1 LKTLDGDLHPTFK
14 SACQTLGLLENNN
27 QWKYTL
33 ADAALSQSSEKMR
46 DLFAIMLG
54 FCYPSKPSNLWETFK
69 KNMCEDILHRKRLQA
84 NNFDLA
90 FSNDIF
96 NEGLLLLEDKVLSLF
111 EKRLTNFSLTQPIQN
126 ERTLINASSS
136 TFEIGYDIAELQ
148 NYVGNNSVKLVPDQR
163 QAFDKITASIDK
175 NLP

>member
-1 LKTLDGDLHPTFK
+1 
-14 SACQTLGLLENNN
+14 
-27 QWKYTL
+27 
-33 ADAALSQSSEKMR
+33 
-46 DLFAIMLG
+46 
-54 FCYPSKPSNLWETFK
+54 
-69 KNMCEDILHRKRLQA
+69 MCEDILHRKRLQA

-90 FSNDIF
+90 FFNDIF